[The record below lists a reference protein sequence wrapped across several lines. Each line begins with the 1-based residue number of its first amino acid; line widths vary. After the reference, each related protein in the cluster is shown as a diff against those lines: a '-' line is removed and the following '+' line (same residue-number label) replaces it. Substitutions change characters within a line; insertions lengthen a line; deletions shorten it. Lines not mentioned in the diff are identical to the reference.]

1 MWFRSDL
8 RTDDNVALC
17 SACESEEVVA
27 LFVLTPD
34 EWQRHE
40 VAPVRVDFMLRTLV
54 HLREALGRINIPLKV
69 ITSPQAEQTAGL
81 VVSWA
86 RQWGCGRILA
96 NREYEVNESARDAR
110 VRQLAHDCGIHV
122 SFETDQV
129 IIDPASV
136 RTGEGRYYTVFS
148 PFKRSWIK
156 RVVEEGE
163 PRCRPCPAPRRPIE
177 LASDQVPQTLPGF
190 QNKVDPSL
198 WEAGEV
204 AATRRLR
211 AFAIERM
218 KDYKQRRD
226 LPGEDGT
233 SRLSPY
239 LAVGSVS
246 PRRCLEAALKV
257 NAASSSPLE
266 KGQEGALTWISEIC
280 WREFYV
286 HVLVGFPR
294 VCKGRAFQPV
304 TERLVWNDN
313 PDHFEAWKDG
323 RTGVPIVD
331 AGMRQLRTEGWMH
344 NRVRMITA
352 MFLTKNLFIDWRLGE
367 AHFMRNLIDGF
378 LASNNGGWQ
387 WSAST
392 GTDAAPYFRI
402 FNPVS
407 QGQKF
412 DPDGAYVRRFVP
424 EVAEI
429 EGEMIHEPWNLPA
442 LARQFI
448 RYPDPIVDLS
458 ESRETAI
465 SRFKAL
471 KE

>member
-1 MWFRSDL
+1 
-8 RTDDNVALC
+8 
-17 SACESEEVVA
+17 
-27 LFVLTPD
+27 
-34 EWQRHE
+34 
-40 VAPVRVDFMLRTLV
+40 
-54 HLREALGRINIPLKV
+54 
-69 ITSPQAEQTAGL
+69 
-81 VVSWA
+81 
-86 RQWGCGRILA
+86 
-96 NREYEVNESARDAR
+96 
-110 VRQLAHDCGIHV
+110 
-122 SFETDQV
+122 
-129 IIDPASV
+129 
-136 RTGEGRYYTVFS
+136 
-148 PFKRSWIK
+148 
-156 RVVEEGE
+156 
-163 PRCRPCPAPRRPIE
+163 
-177 LASDQVPQTLPGF
+177 
-190 QNKVDPSL
+190 
-198 WEAGEV
+198 
-204 AATRRLR
+204 
-211 AFAIERM
+211 M